1 VRIGGMMEDEGE
13 TVRVRAALASIAG
26 RSPLQDWL
34 RRNRTLV
41 QARFAV
47 SRPRWASV
55 ARMLAELGVVDAH
68 GQPPTAQAAR
78 QAWYRVRAEGSGQVS
93 AARPV
98 LTAASASPP
107 ARLRPT
113 FDPTEGAFDA
123 KPPPRFRPASLK

>member
-1 VRIGGMMEDEGE
+1 MMDDEGE
-13 TVRVRAALASIAG
+13 AVRVRAALASIEG

-34 RRNRTLV
+34 RRNRALV

-68 GQPPTAQAAR
+68 GRPPTAQAAR
-78 QAWYRVRAEGSGQVS
+78 QAWYRVRAEGPPSQMPV

-98 LTAASASPP
+98 LAATSASPP
-107 ARLRPT
+107 GHLRPA
-113 FDPTEGAFDA
+113 FDPTEGAWDA